1 MKLKNTVTLA
11 TSIVVAGALG
21 VAGSTAAN
29 AAQAP
34 VATVAASA
42 ADSAGY
48 SQEAFAAEVE
58 YTASLSPEQQEA
70 RVEQLLAEANAD
82 AAGDESRAAVPLIP
96 FAVVAACI
104 GSAGYGAYSSYK
116 SGDPV
121 DFIAQTV
128 IGCIPFGA
136 AAKPVVVT
144 LINANKPLVISG
156 LKALGLGAN
165 SALILALGGDS

>member
-34 VATVAASA
+34 VVTAASA
-42 ADSAGY
+42 TADSGGY

-58 YTASLSPEQQEA
+58 YTASLSAEEQDA
-70 RVEQLLAEANAD
+70 RVQQLMAEASAE
-82 AAGDESRAAVPLIP
+82 AEAVEGRAALPLIP

-104 GSAGYGAYSSYK
+104 GSAGYGAYSTYK

-165 SALILALGGDS
+165 SAIILALGGDS

>member
-34 VATVAASA
+34 ITVAATA
-42 ADSAGY
+42 ADSGGY

-58 YTASLSPEQQEA
+58 YTASLSAEEQDA
-70 RVEQLLAEANAD
+70 RVQQLMAEASAE
-82 AAGDESRAAVPLIP
+82 AEAVEGRAALPLIP

-104 GSAGYGAYSSYK
+104 GSAGYGAYSTYK

-165 SALILALGGDS
+165 SAIILALGGDS